1 MEEYKSFGEYLKSLR
16 IQKGL
21 TAEEVGEKIEIKIDK
36 IKAFERNIEIPELDE
51 MYKLSEFYNVP
62 CEHLLRLKDELFKPN
77 TKLIWAIAKFFGV
90 SIKTA
95 IVIMYIGLGLALI
108 ASWLFFWKSARD
120 VSQNLKESR
129 R

>member
-51 MYKLSEFYNVP
+51 MYKLSEFYNVLLFRPSCRRP
-62 CEHLLRLKDELFKPN
+62 CAGCPPRER
-77 TKLIWAIAKFFGV
+77 GV
-90 SIKTA
+90 
-95 IVIMYIGLGLALI
+95 
-108 ASWLFFWKSARD
+108 
-120 VSQNLKESR
+120 
-129 R
+129 